1 MKFKLKYGHVILPTR
16 ISVGISVAISVALI
30 LISSN
35 VLAYEELNYNWVR
48 SEVYAGGEELV
59 EYTTMSYDSKGKRVS
74 EKVFSEDGKVD
85 GEVRYSYNSK
95 GQIIK
100 IEGTNKRGKL
110 EESTV
115 VSYNS
120 AGLKEKQEIFNG
132 KGKLQEQ
139 EIFEYTSKGLLRGIS
154 ILNAKGKKE
163 EDFKV
168 SSYDG
173 KRPQQLDARE
183 AGSSEIAISLVYQY
197 NSKGMLTTAGVFPA
211 GQINGQPFVLI
222 KYLYK

>member
-1 MKFKLKYGHVILPTR
+1 MKFKLKYALVVLPAR
-16 ISVGISVAISVALI
+16 ISVGISVAISAALI

-48 SEVYAGGEELV
+48 SEIYAGGKELV
-59 EYTTMSYDSKGKRVS
+59 EYTTVSYDSKGKRIS
-74 EKVFSEDGKVD
+74 EKTFSEDGKAD

-95 GQIIK
+95 GQIVK
-100 IEGTNKRGKL
+100 IEDTNKRGKL
-110 EESTV
+110 EEYTD

-120 AGLKEKQEIFNG
+120 AGLKEKHETFNG

-139 EIFEYTSKGLLRGIS
+139 EIFEYTSKGLLSGIR

-163 EDFKV
+163 GDITV
-168 SSYDG
+168 SSYDD

-183 AGSSEIAISLVYQY
+183 AGSSEITISVVYQY
-197 NSKGMLTTAGVFPA
+197 NSKGMLISTGIFPA